1 MPTGRSMPAHYA
13 ARGLDSRG
21 RNSASHVPA
30 RSTPH
35 GPEYRPMPPGVSLT
49 VGGMGLYSDPW
60 LEFGVFVAGW
70 LLPFRSQWVAWVC
83 TQTRGWSLAFLRL
96 AGCFRFDHSG
106 WHGSVLRPMAGVR
119 RSCGWLVASVSLT
132 VGGMGLYSDPWPPVD
147 SSYAGQ
153 PSIARSVSSRSTY
166 QRALD
171 HGWVTWVCTHTRG
184 RPWTRATLGS
194 HP

>member
-106 WHGSVLRPMAGVR
+106 WHGSVLRPVAGVWHF
-119 RSCGWLVASVSLT
+119 CGWLLASVSIT
-132 VGGMGLYSDPWPPVD
+132 VGGMGLYSDPWLEFGVLV
-147 SSYAGQ
+147 AGWLLPFHSQ
-153 PSIARSVSSRSTY
+153 
-166 QRALD
+166 
-171 HGWVTWVCTHTRG
+171 WVAWVCTQTRG